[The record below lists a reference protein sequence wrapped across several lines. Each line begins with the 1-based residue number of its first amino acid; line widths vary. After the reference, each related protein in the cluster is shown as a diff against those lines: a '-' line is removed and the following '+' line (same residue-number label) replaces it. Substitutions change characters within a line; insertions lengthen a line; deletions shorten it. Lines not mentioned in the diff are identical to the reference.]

1 MKKEK
6 EEKIKLDEEKK
17 DTECSL
23 SEKLVKCE
31 KQRDEYLEMSK
42 RLKADFVNL
51 KNDTDGQI
59 QRTREFANEMIIMQ
73 MLPVSDS
80 MELAL
85 KHTPDDLKENDWVK
99 GILSVKGQL
108 NGIFK
113 MYGVEEIASVGEK
126 FDPNLHE
133 AIAQEDSDKEED
145 IILEE
150 LQKGYRM
157 KGRMLRPA
165 KVKVSN

>member
-1 MKKEK
+1 MEKEK
-6 EEKIKLDEEKK
+6 KKTSATDGEKK
-17 DTECSL
+17 DTEYSL
-23 SEKLVKCE
+23 SEKLIECE
-31 KQRDEYLEMSK
+31 KQRDEYLQLSK

-51 KNDTDGQI
+51 KKDTEGQV
-59 QRTREFANEMIIMQ
+59 QKTREFANEMIIMQ
-73 MLPVSDS
+73 MLPVLDS

-108 NGIFK
+108 DGIFK
-113 MYGVEEIASVGEK
+113 MYGVEEIVSVGEK

-133 AIAQEDSDKEED
+133 AVTQEDSDKGED

-150 LQKGYRM
+150 LQKGYTL
-157 KGRMLRPA
+157 KGKVIRPA